1 MTLCIT
7 LSLNILV
14 RMFPKLMK
22 YPIKD
27 HHETLCTFLPNYT
40 TAFVCDLDHNFVL
53 LHGRQYEIIE
63 ETKSNTS

>member
-1 MTLCIT
+1 
-7 LSLNILV
+7 
-14 RMFPKLMK
+14 MFPKLMK